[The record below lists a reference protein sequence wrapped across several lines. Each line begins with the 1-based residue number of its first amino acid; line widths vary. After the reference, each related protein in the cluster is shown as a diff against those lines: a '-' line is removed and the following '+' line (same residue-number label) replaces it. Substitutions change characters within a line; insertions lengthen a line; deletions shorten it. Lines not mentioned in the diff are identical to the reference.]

1 MQHYENISTEVIQW
15 NLPKAEIV
23 ISLLMSTN
31 RNNFF
36 WGEFVPII
44 CISFCEMVVCFVYN
58 NVAILNSKLNA
69 SELHRNA
76 SLSLGPGWLI
86 D

>member
-1 MQHYENISTEVIQW
+1 MEIIFSEVT
-15 NLPKAEIV
+15 L
-23 ISLLMSTN
+23 
-31 RNNFF
+31 
-36 WGEFVPII
+36 II

-58 NVAILNSKLNA
+58 NMAILNSKLNA
-69 SELHRNA
+69 SEFHRNA